1 MSGTN
6 VTAHAHQKLRY
17 SRARRPAGES
27 LEAQLSHKLAEYAE
41 NRSITSVVPVCD
53 PLTTDEPELLEM
65 SPEQA
70 EATQLCAPCCSSL
83 PWLQAVRH
91 LQLLRGS
98 LHCTCSR
105 HAAASYP
112 SGSTL

>member
-1 MSGTN
+1 MWGLCCCRMSLPGMSETN
-6 VTAHAHQKLRY
+6 IDARAHQKLRC

-70 EATQLCAPCCSSL
+70 EATQLCAPL
-83 PWLQAVRH
+83 LLTTAV
-91 LQLLRGS
+91 
-98 LHCTCSR
+98 
-105 HAAASYP
+105 AAS
-112 SGSTL
+112 GA